1 MAEDAESNGAD
12 VDLELGGQKVK
23 LKNVKSLN
31 TLATVATLILVC
43 VLGYAFWEHK
53 VDAKADGLARD
64 SALTSA
70 FKEIASS
77 QKDMA
82 QAVREGNC
90 LNSFKEAERELKV
103 EHCRR
108 ITR

>member
-1 MAEDAESNGAD
+1 MAEESGNGAD
-12 VDLELGGQKVK
+12 VDVSIAGQQVK
-23 LKNVKSLN
+23 LKNIKSLN

-53 VDAKADGLARD
+53 VDAQAQGMARD
-64 SALTSA
+64 SMLTTA
-70 FKEIASS
+70 FKEISNS
-77 QKDMA
+77 QKEMA

-90 LNSFKEAERELKV
+90 INSFPEAERENKV